1 MGFLNLRIELNTK
14 LSELFAKTK
23 AEKRAAL
30 IGYLPAGFPSKL
42 DSIEFI
48 KAMIDGGV
56 DAIEVGFPYSDPVMD
71 GPIIQQAS
79 EISLQNKTKAE
90 DVLSLQADVAKLN
103 VPAVVMSY
111 WNPIERYGSDKFL
124 TKMKS
129 INGAGVITPDLTI
142 DESGEWIT
150 NCRKTEID
158 SIFVVA
164 PNTSDERLAQV
175 TKLCTG
181 FIYAA
186 SIMGVTG
193 TRTAVSS
200 QAKDLVTRIRKFSN
214 LPVAVGLGVSNR
226 EQAKE
231 VAQYADG
238 VIVGSAFIKLILAHT
253 DKRKALADVKQL
265 AQQLSEGVRSVG

>member
-42 DSIEFI
+42 ESIEFI

-56 DAIEVGFPYSDPVMD
+56 DAVEVGFPYSDPVMD

-79 EISLQNKTKAE
+79 EISLHNKTKAE

-111 WNPIERYGSDKFL
+111 WNPIERYGSDKFV

-142 DESGEWIT
+142 DESEDWIT
-150 NCRKTEID
+150 DCRKTEID

-200 QAKDLVTRIRKFSN
+200 QAKDLVARIRKFSN

-238 VIVGSAFIKLILAHT
+238 VIVGSAFIKLILANT
-253 DKRKALADVKQL
+253 DKQKALADVKQL

>member
-42 DSIEFI
+42 ESIEFI

-56 DAIEVGFPYSDPVMD
+56 DAVEVGFPYSDPVMD

-79 EISLQNKTKAE
+79 EISLHNKTKAE
-90 DVLSLQADVAKLN
+90 DVLSLQADVAKLS

-142 DESGEWIT
+142 DESEDWIT
-150 NCRKTEID
+150 NCRRTEID

-200 QAKDLVTRIRKFSN
+200 QAKDLVARIRKFSN

-238 VIVGSAFIKLILAHT
+238 VIVGSAFIKLILANT
-253 DKRKALADVKQL
+253 DKQKALAGVKQL

>member
-42 DSIEFI
+42 ESIEFI

-56 DAIEVGFPYSDPVMD
+56 DAVEVGFPYSDPVMD

-79 EISLQNKTKAE
+79 EISLHNKTKAE

-103 VPAVVMSY
+103 VPTVVMSY

-142 DESGEWIT
+142 DESEDWIT
-150 NCRKTEID
+150 DCRKTEMD

-193 TRTAVSS
+193 TRTSVSS

-238 VIVGSAFIKLILAHT
+238 VIVGSAFIKLILANT
-253 DKRKALADVKQL
+253 DKQKALADVKQL

>member
-42 DSIEFI
+42 ESIEFI

-56 DAIEVGFPYSDPVMD
+56 DAVEVGFPYSDPVMD

-79 EISLQNKTKAE
+79 EISLHNKTKAE

-238 VIVGSAFIKLILAHT
+238 VIVGSAFIKLILANT
-253 DKRKALADVKQL
+253 DKQKALADVKQL
-265 AQQLSEGVRSVG
+265 AQQLSEGVRSVD

>member
-1 MGFLNLRIELNTK
+1 LGFLNLRIELNTK

-42 DSIEFI
+42 ESIEFI

-56 DAIEVGFPYSDPVMD
+56 DAVEVGFPYSDPVMD

-79 EISLQNKTKAE
+79 EISLHNKTKAE

-142 DESGEWIT
+142 DESGDWIT

-200 QAKDLVTRIRKFSN
+200 QAKDLVARIRKFSN

-238 VIVGSAFIKLILAHT
+238 VIVGSAFIKLILANT
-253 DKRKALADVKQL
+253 DKQKALADVKQL

>member
-42 DSIEFI
+42 ESIEFI

-56 DAIEVGFPYSDPVMD
+56 DAVEVGFPYSDPVMD

-79 EISLQNKTKAE
+79 EISLHNKTKAE

-238 VIVGSAFIKLILAHT
+238 VIVGSAFIKLILANT
-253 DKRKALADVKQL
+253 DKQKALADVKQL

>member
-1 MGFLNLRIELNTK
+1 LGFLNLRIELNTK

-90 DVLSLQADVAKLN
+90 DVLSLQTDVAKLN

-111 WNPIERYGSDKFL
+111 WNPIERYGLDKFL
-124 TKMKS
+124 TKMKI

-238 VIVGSAFIKLILAHT
+238 VIVGSAFIKLILENT

>member
-42 DSIEFI
+42 ESIEFI

-56 DAIEVGFPYSDPVMD
+56 DAVEVGFPYSDPVMD

-79 EISLQNKTKAE
+79 EISLHNKTKAE

-142 DESGEWIT
+142 DESEDWIT
-150 NCRKTEID
+150 NCRTTEID

-238 VIVGSAFIKLILAHT
+238 VIVGSAFIKLILANT
-253 DKRKALADVKQL
+253 DKQKALADVKQL

>member
-42 DSIEFI
+42 ESIEFI

-56 DAIEVGFPYSDPVMD
+56 DAVEVGFPYSDPVMD

-79 EISLQNKTKAE
+79 EISLHNKTKAE

-142 DESGEWIT
+142 DESEDWIT
-150 NCRKTEID
+150 NCRTTEID

-238 VIVGSAFIKLILAHT
+238 VIVGSAFIKLILTNT
-253 DKRKALADVKQL
+253 DKQKALADVKQL

>member
-42 DSIEFI
+42 ESIEFI

-56 DAIEVGFPYSDPVMD
+56 DAVEVGFPYSDPVMD

-79 EISLQNKTKAE
+79 EISLHNKTKAE

-142 DESGEWIT
+142 DESEDWIT
-150 NCRKTEID
+150 NCRRTEID

-175 TKLCTG
+175 TNLCTG

-238 VIVGSAFIKLILAHT
+238 VIVGSAFIKLILANT
-253 DKRKALADVKQL
+253 DKQKALADVKQL

>member
-30 IGYLPAGFPSKL
+30 IGYLPTGFPSKL
-42 DSIEFI
+42 ESIEFI
-48 KAMIDGGV
+48 KAMIDGGI
-56 DAIEVGFPYSDPVMD
+56 DAVEVGFPYSDPVMD

-79 EISLQNKTKAE
+79 EISLHNKTKAE

-142 DESGEWIT
+142 DESEDWIT
-150 NCRKTEID
+150 DCRKTEID

-193 TRTAVSS
+193 TRTVVSS

-226 EQAKE
+226 EQATE

-238 VIVGSAFIKLILAHT
+238 VIVGSAFIKLILANT
-253 DKRKALADVKQL
+253 DKQKALADVKQL

>member
-42 DSIEFI
+42 ESIEFI

-56 DAIEVGFPYSDPVMD
+56 DAVEVGFPYSDPVMD

-79 EISLQNKTKAE
+79 EISLHNKTKAE

-142 DESGEWIT
+142 DESEDWIT
-150 NCRKTEID
+150 DCRKTEID

-238 VIVGSAFIKLILAHT
+238 VIVGSAFIKLILANT
-253 DKRKALADVKQL
+253 DKQKALADVKQL

>member
-42 DSIEFI
+42 ESIEFI

-56 DAIEVGFPYSDPVMD
+56 DAVEVGFPYSDPVMD

-79 EISLQNKTKAE
+79 EISLHNKTKAE
-90 DVLSLQADVAKLN
+90 DVLSLQADVARLN

-111 WNPIERYGSDKFL
+111 WNPIERFGSDKFL

-142 DESGEWIT
+142 DESEDWIT
-150 NCRKTEID
+150 NCRTTEID

-181 FIYAA
+181 FIYAT

-238 VIVGSAFIKLILAHT
+238 VIVGSAFIKLILANT
-253 DKRKALADVKQL
+253 DKQKALADVKQL

>member
-42 DSIEFI
+42 ESIEFI

-56 DAIEVGFPYSDPVMD
+56 DAVEVGFPYSDPVMD

-79 EISLQNKTKAE
+79 EISLHNKTKAE

-142 DESGEWIT
+142 DESEDWIT
-150 NCRKTEID
+150 NCRRTEID

-238 VIVGSAFIKLILAHT
+238 VIVGSAFIKLMLANT
-253 DKRKALADVKQL
+253 DKQKALADVKQL

>member
-42 DSIEFI
+42 ESIEFI

-56 DAIEVGFPYSDPVMD
+56 DAVEVGFPYSDPVMD

-79 EISLQNKTKAE
+79 EISLHNKTKAE

-150 NCRKTEID
+150 NCRTTEID

-238 VIVGSAFIKLILAHT
+238 VIVGSAFIKLILTNT
-253 DKRKALADVKQL
+253 DKQKALADVKQL

>member
-42 DSIEFI
+42 ESIEFI

-56 DAIEVGFPYSDPVMD
+56 DAVEVGFPYSDPVMD

-79 EISLQNKTKAE
+79 EISLHNKTKAE

-150 NCRKTEID
+150 NCRTTEID

-200 QAKDLVTRIRKFSN
+200 QAKDLVARIRKFSN

-238 VIVGSAFIKLILAHT
+238 VIVGSAFIKLILANT
-253 DKRKALADVKQL
+253 DKQKALADVKQL

>member
-42 DSIEFI
+42 ESIEFI
-48 KAMIDGGV
+48 KAMIEGGV
-56 DAIEVGFPYSDPVMD
+56 DAVEVGFPYSDPVMD

-79 EISLQNKTKAE
+79 EISLHNKTKAE

-142 DESGEWIT
+142 DESEDWIT
-150 NCRKTEID
+150 DCRKTEID

-200 QAKDLVTRIRKFSN
+200 QAKDLVARIRKFSN

-238 VIVGSAFIKLILAHT
+238 VIVGSAFIKLILTNT
-253 DKRKALADVKQL
+253 DKQKALADVKQL

>member
-1 MGFLNLRIELNTK
+1 LGFLNLRIELNTK

-30 IGYLPAGFPSKL
+30 IGYLPAGFPSKRE
-42 DSIEFI
+42 SIEFI

-56 DAIEVGFPYSDPVMD
+56 DAVEVGFPYSDPVMD

-79 EISLQNKTKAE
+79 EISLHNKTKAE

-175 TKLCTG
+175 TNLCTG

-238 VIVGSAFIKLILAHT
+238 VIVGSAFIKLILANT
-253 DKRKALADVKQL
+253 DKQKALADVKQL

>member
-42 DSIEFI
+42 ESIEFI

-56 DAIEVGFPYSDPVMD
+56 DAVEVGFPYSDPVMD

-79 EISLQNKTKAE
+79 EISLHNKTKAE

-142 DESGEWIT
+142 DESEDWIT
-150 NCRKTEID
+150 DCRKTEID

-200 QAKDLVTRIRKFSN
+200 QAKDLVARIRKFSN

-238 VIVGSAFIKLILAHT
+238 VIVGSAFIKLILANT
-253 DKRKALADVKQL
+253 DKQKALADVKQL

>member
-42 DSIEFI
+42 ESIEFI

-56 DAIEVGFPYSDPVMD
+56 DAVEVGFPYSDPVMD

-79 EISLQNKTKAE
+79 EISLHNKTKAE
-90 DVLSLQADVAKLN
+90 DVLSLQADVARLN

-142 DESGEWIT
+142 DESEDWIT
-150 NCRKTEID
+150 NCRTTEID

-175 TKLCTG
+175 TNLCTG

-193 TRTAVSS
+193 TRIAVSS

-238 VIVGSAFIKLILAHT
+238 VIVGSAFIKLILANT
-253 DKRKALADVKQL
+253 DKQKALADVKQL

>member
-1 MGFLNLRIELNTK
+1 LGFLNLRIELNTK

-42 DSIEFI
+42 ESIEFI

-56 DAIEVGFPYSDPVMD
+56 DAVEVGFPYSDPVMD

-79 EISLQNKTKAE
+79 EISLHNKTKAE
-90 DVLSLQADVAKLN
+90 DVLSLQADVARLN

-142 DESGEWIT
+142 DESEDWIT

-175 TKLCTG
+175 TNLCTG

-193 TRTAVSS
+193 TRIAVSS

-238 VIVGSAFIKLILAHT
+238 VIVGSAFIKLILANT
-253 DKRKALADVKQL
+253 DKQKALADVKQL

>member
-42 DSIEFI
+42 ESIEFI

-56 DAIEVGFPYSDPVMD
+56 DAVEVGFPYSDPVMD

-79 EISLQNKTKAE
+79 EISLHNKTKAE

-142 DESGEWIT
+142 DESEDWIT
-150 NCRKTEID
+150 NCRTTEID

-175 TKLCTG
+175 TNLCTG

-200 QAKDLVTRIRKFSN
+200 QAKDLVARIRKFSN

-238 VIVGSAFIKLILAHT
+238 VIVGSAFIKLILANT
-253 DKRKALADVKQL
+253 DKQKALADVKQL

>member
-42 DSIEFI
+42 ESIEFI

-56 DAIEVGFPYSDPVMD
+56 DAVEVGFPYSDPVMD

-79 EISLQNKTKAE
+79 EISLHNKTKAE

-142 DESGEWIT
+142 DESEDWIT
-150 NCRKTEID
+150 DCRKTEID

-200 QAKDLVTRIRKFSN
+200 QAKDLVTRIRKLSN

-238 VIVGSAFIKLILAHT
+238 VIVGSAFIKLILANT
-253 DKRKALADVKQL
+253 DKQKALADVKQL

>member
-42 DSIEFI
+42 ESIEFI

-56 DAIEVGFPYSDPVMD
+56 DAVEVGFPYSDPVMD

-79 EISLQNKTKAE
+79 EISLHNKTKAE
-90 DVLSLQADVAKLN
+90 DVLSLQADVAKLS

-142 DESGEWIT
+142 DESEDWIT
-150 NCRKTEID
+150 NCRTTEID

-238 VIVGSAFIKLILAHT
+238 VIVGSAFIKLILANT
-253 DKRKALADVKQL
+253 DKQKALADVKQL

>member
-42 DSIEFI
+42 ESIEFI

-56 DAIEVGFPYSDPVMD
+56 DAVEVGFPYSDPVMD

-79 EISLQNKTKAE
+79 EISLHNKTKAE
-90 DVLSLQADVAKLN
+90 DVLSLQADVARLN

-142 DESGEWIT
+142 DESEDWIT
-150 NCRKTEID
+150 NCRTTEID

-175 TKLCTG
+175 TNLCTG

-200 QAKDLVTRIRKFSN
+200 QAKDLVARIRKFSN

-238 VIVGSAFIKLILAHT
+238 VIVGSAFIKLILANT
-253 DKRKALADVKQL
+253 DKQKALADVKQL

>member
-1 MGFLNLRIELNTK
+1 LGFLNLRIELNTK

-30 IGYLPAGFPSKL
+30 IGYLPAGFPSKRE
-42 DSIEFI
+42 SIEFI

-56 DAIEVGFPYSDPVMD
+56 DAVEVGFPYSDPVMD

-79 EISLQNKTKAE
+79 EISLHNKTKAE

-142 DESGEWIT
+142 DESGEWIK
-150 NCRKTEID
+150 NCRTTEID

-238 VIVGSAFIKLILAHT
+238 VIVGSAFIKLILANT
-253 DKRKALADVKQL
+253 DKQKAFADVKQL

>member
-42 DSIEFI
+42 ESIEFI

-56 DAIEVGFPYSDPVMD
+56 DAVEVGFPYSDPVMD

-238 VIVGSAFIKLILAHT
+238 VIVGSAFIKLILANT
-253 DKRKALADVKQL
+253 DKQKALADVKQL

>member
-42 DSIEFI
+42 ESIEFI

-56 DAIEVGFPYSDPVMD
+56 DAVEVGFPYSDPVMD

-79 EISLQNKTKAE
+79 EISLHNKTKAE

-124 TKMKS
+124 TNMKS

-142 DESGEWIT
+142 DESEDWIT
-150 NCRKTEID
+150 DCRKTEID

-226 EQAKE
+226 EQATE

-238 VIVGSAFIKLILAHT
+238 VIVGSAFIKLILANT
-253 DKRKALADVKQL
+253 DKQKALADVKQL

>member
-42 DSIEFI
+42 ESIEFI

-79 EISLQNKTKAE
+79 EISLHNKTNAE

-200 QAKDLVTRIRKFSN
+200 QAKDLVARIRKFSN

-238 VIVGSAFIKLILAHT
+238 VIVGSAFIKLILANT
-253 DKRKALADVKQL
+253 DKQKALADVKQL

>member
-42 DSIEFI
+42 ESIEFI

-56 DAIEVGFPYSDPVMD
+56 DAVEVGFPYSDPVMD

-79 EISLQNKTKAE
+79 EISLHNKTKAE

-142 DESGEWIT
+142 DESEDWIT
-150 NCRKTEID
+150 DCRKTEMD

-200 QAKDLVTRIRKFSN
+200 QAKDLVARIRKFSN

-238 VIVGSAFIKLILAHT
+238 VIVGSAFIKLILANT
-253 DKRKALADVKQL
+253 DKQKALADVKQL

>member
-42 DSIEFI
+42 ESIEFI

-56 DAIEVGFPYSDPVMD
+56 DAVEVGFPYSDPVMD

-79 EISLQNKTKAE
+79 EISLHNKTKAE

-142 DESGEWIT
+142 DESEDWIT

-238 VIVGSAFIKLILAHT
+238 VIVGSAFIKLILANT
-253 DKRKALADVKQL
+253 DKQKALADVKQL

>member
-1 MGFLNLRIELNTK
+1 LNTK

-90 DVLSLQADVAKLN
+90 DVLSLQTDVAKLN

-111 WNPIERYGSDKFL
+111 WNPIERYGLDKFL
-124 TKMKS
+124 TKMKI

-200 QAKDLVTRIRKFSN
+200 QAKDLVARIRKFSN

-238 VIVGSAFIKLILAHT
+238 VIVGSAFIKLILENT

>member
-1 MGFLNLRIELNTK
+1 LGFLNLRIELNTK

-30 IGYLPAGFPSKL
+30 IGYLPTGFPSKL
-42 DSIEFI
+42 ESIEFI

-56 DAIEVGFPYSDPVMD
+56 DAVEVGFPYSDPVMD

-79 EISLQNKTKAE
+79 EISLHNKTKAE
-90 DVLSLQADVAKLN
+90 DVLSLQADVARLN

-142 DESGEWIT
+142 DESEDWIT
-150 NCRKTEID
+150 NCRTTEID

-238 VIVGSAFIKLILAHT
+238 VIVGSAFIKLILANT
-253 DKRKALADVKQL
+253 DKQKALADVKQL

>member
-42 DSIEFI
+42 ESIEFI

-56 DAIEVGFPYSDPVMD
+56 DAVEVGFPYSDPVMD

-79 EISLQNKTKAE
+79 EISLHNKTKAE

-142 DESGEWIT
+142 DESEDWIT

-200 QAKDLVTRIRKFSN
+200 QAKDLVARIRKFSN

-238 VIVGSAFIKLILAHT
+238 VIVGSAFIKLILANT
-253 DKRKALADVKQL
+253 DKQKALADVKQL

>member
-42 DSIEFI
+42 ESIEFI

-56 DAIEVGFPYSDPVMD
+56 DAVEVGFPYSDPVMD

-79 EISLQNKTKAE
+79 EISLHNKTKAE

-175 TKLCTG
+175 TNLCTG

-238 VIVGSAFIKLILAHT
+238 VIVGSAFIKLILANT
-253 DKRKALADVKQL
+253 DKQKALADVKQL

>member
-79 EISLQNKTKAE
+79 EISLHNKTKAE

-124 TKMKS
+124 KKMKS
-129 INGAGVITPDLTI
+129 IHGAGVITPDLTI
-142 DESGEWIT
+142 DESEDWIT
-150 NCRKTEID
+150 DCRKTEID

-200 QAKDLVTRIRKFSN
+200 QAKDLVARIRKFSN

-238 VIVGSAFIKLILAHT
+238 VIVGSAFIKLILANT
-253 DKRKALADVKQL
+253 DKQKALADVKQL